1 MLFKGDLIMK
11 IQNALLLFMLCF
23 VGGMQAAAELETE
36 TGIVA
41 GKQVSVYNSRLM
53 PYYFKIS
60 KNIRG
65 VSTDPVVWDG
75 VPSEEGTAVTFPRC
89 AHPIR
94 VTIYD
99 KKPSQMKRS
108 NRVGYTYINRDEV
121 EHLKK
126 LSLIVHSG
134 FSFNDDYI
142 ELEFNDG
149 STREKILM

>member
-1 MLFKGDLIMK
+1 MKLQNMLM
-11 IQNALLLFMLCF
+11 LFMLCF

-36 TGIVA
+36 METVA

-53 PYYFKIS
+53 LYYFKIS

-75 VPSEEGTAVTFPRC
+75 VPSADGTVVIFPRC

-99 KKPSQMKRS
+99 QKPSQVRRAH
-108 NRVGYTYINRDEV
+108 RVGYTYINPDEV
-121 EHLKK
+121 ERLKK

-134 FSFNDDYI
+134 FSFHDDYI
-142 ELEFNDG
+142 GLEFNDG
-149 STREKILM
+149 STLRKILM